1 MRRHRTG
8 KSLSLDPDI
17 VRSTNSFS
25 RNFVADYWP
34 NAGTP
39 GSNIRNMY
47 DRIAN
52 SASAAAPSAQ
62 QEPTTKVEPPHTNG
76 QVNGTAVKQE
86 RNA

>member
-1 MRRHRTG
+1 MKLRSG
-8 KSLSLDPDI
+8 KSPSPNPDI

-52 SASAAAPSAQ
+52 SASAAAPPAH
-62 QEPTTKVEPPHTNG
+62 QEPNIKVELPHTNG
-76 QVNGTAVKQE
+76 QVNGVAVKQE
-86 RNA
+86 